1 MNLLQR
7 DVEQGGYARFVALK
21 KKHPNM
27 KAMLAVGGWGEGG
40 KKYSQMA
47 SMPSRR
53 ETFVRSV
60 VGQSWRISTK
70 FKYPSN

>member
-21 KKHPNM
+21 NKYPNM

-40 KKYSQMA
+40 
-47 SMPSRR
+47 
-53 ETFVRSV
+53 
-60 VGQSWRISTK
+60 
-70 FKYPSN
+70 

>member
-21 KKHPNM
+21 NKYPNM

-60 VGQSWRISTK
+60 VGQL
-70 FKYPSN
+70 